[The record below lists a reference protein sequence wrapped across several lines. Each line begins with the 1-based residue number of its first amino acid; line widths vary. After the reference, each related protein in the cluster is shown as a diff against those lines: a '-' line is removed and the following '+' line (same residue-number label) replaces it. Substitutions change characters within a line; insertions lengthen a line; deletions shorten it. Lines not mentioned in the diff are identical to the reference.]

1 LPTQFFTTTST
12 NLSQTPLTAQ
22 SHFQT
27 TYPST
32 EQRI

>member
-1 LPTQFFTTTST
+1 
-12 NLSQTPLTAQ
+12 LTAQ